1 MKKLLLKTLA
11 IAAVLLPLSQVQAKT
26 FGSFQPKRTF
36 TLKVAS
42 VTGTKQKPGQVPVET
57 PGSVPA
63 GLPKFKVGQ
72 ILKFKI
78 GNKGELIGKGF
89 SIPFLASASNAGT
102 GVNGYQD
109 PKKAKPTTRKVT
121 FANIFVQN
129 DVVEAGALTFTAIKV
144 SGSSATTSS
153 AIYGLSNE

>member
-1 MKKLLLKTLA
+1 M
-11 IAAVLLPLSQVQAKT
+11 SQVQAKT

-42 VTGTKQKPGQVPVET
+42 VTGTKQKVGQPPVET

-72 ILKFKI
+72 TLKFKI
-78 GNKGELIGKGF
+78 GAKGELIGKGF
-89 SIPFLASASNAGT
+89 SIPFLASASNVSI

-109 PKKAKPTTRKVT
+109 PKKGKSSARKVT
-121 FANIFVQN
+121 FASIIVQN
-129 DVVEAGALTFTAIKV
+129 NVVESGALTFTDI
-144 SGSSATTSS
+144 
-153 AIYGLSNE
+153 